1 MKNSRS
7 PVDVKVIQSESWAS
21 KTPDGQHFNSIALIQ
36 VGSDAWLKAWFPGQS
51 TNLIYLSC
59 YTLCWWDLLCW
70 SVDLVAQTPRGY
82 MKRTHKTWNLSPLH
96 TLPLLPPQQGNTGPC
111 PWHKIPVSSDFMYGS
126 GTFPWG
132 RLLALLKSLCVTVGI
147 ARSDS
152 MKDPAFIL
160 EVLSWMPPPLTI
172 QAQSTACQATV
183 AAAMLLS
190 MSVHVRALLKDS
202 AKAMVQKFSSKQP
215 KLHIFSIPQWLHSYR
230 HCYTA
235 AFQMQNKQ
243 RSRLRTE
250 QRTGK
255 RWVQRVQQSTF
266 YSFYFDQLK
275 NLRIMLNGL

>member
-1 MKNSRS
+1 MKLVPPSH
-7 PVDVKVIQSESWAS
+7 IAS
-21 KTPDGQHFNSIALIQ
+21 AATTARQ
-36 VGSDAWLKAWFPGQS
+36 
-51 TNLIYLSC
+51 Y
-59 YTLCWWDLLCW
+59 
-70 SVDLVAQTPRGY
+70 R
-82 MKRTHKTWNLSPLH
+82 
-96 TLPLLPPQQGNTGPC
+96 TLPMTQNSCKLWFHVRLRHLSLGKVASTSEIPMCYRRYCKKRQHEKPC
-111 PWHKIPVSSDFMYGS
+111 FHFGS
-126 GTFPWG
+126 
-132 RLLALLKSLCVTVGI
+132 I
-147 ARSDS
+147 
-152 MKDPAFIL
+152 IL
-160 EVLSWMPPPLTI
+160 NAPPLTI